1 MEPNLRFG
9 LSTPQSFIQ
18 RFLHWTELLDPANL
32 FISIEKI
39 EKSRQLLFTNED
51 AVRNNP
57 DDQRIK
63 EAWKMSLSTVHP
75 DSSSL
80 IPLFFRPAA
89 LLPLTAPLLYFS
101 MMPTKV
107 MVSTLVPQISF
118 YGYTTAFNI
127 INGNSSYSHNWVERV
142 FLGTGAF
149 VSSAAFGLFPHLIQI
164 KYPLNNPL
172 LQRALLLI
180 FFTQAS
186 AVNVFASRSFE
197 PTRGIKVMDKEG
209 RVVGLSRKAAEK
221 AVRETSFSRVVLVG
235 ISVLIPEVFIH
246 FYKRTQFFL
255 QNPPSL
261 WAAKLS
267 CTILVMG
274 LMVPV
279 SFSMFPQVGQIQ
291 SRKLEEEIQS
301 STEETEL
308 FYHRGV

>member
-89 LLPLTAPLLYFS
+89 LLPLTAPL
-101 MMPTKV
+101 
-107 MVSTLVPQISF
+107 ISF